1 MAYDKGD
8 SVYTRLLHKTYDFA
22 TDAWSLADPDSGYPK
37 ITIKDSDG
45 VLKVSAVQMS
55 KVDTGKYEHLYQ
67 LASDAA
73 TGTWAGDIETCN
85 STFKD
90 KQHFVFEVE

>member
-8 SVYTRLLHKTYDFA
+8 SVYTRLIHKTYDFA

-37 ITIKDSDG
+37 ITIKDSAG
-45 VLKVSAVQMS
+45 TVKINAIQMS

-67 LASDAA
+67 LAGDALA
-73 TGTWAGDIETCN
+73 GTWAGYVETCN

>member
-8 SVYTRLLHKTYDFA
+8 SVYTKLIHKIYDLE
-22 TDAWSLADPDSGYPK
+22 TDTWSLADPDSGYPK
-37 ITIKDSDG
+37 ITIKDSQG
-45 VLKVSAVQMS
+45 TVKVNAAQMT

-67 LASDAA
+67 LAGDAA
-73 TGTWAGDIETCN
+73 VGTWNGHIETSN

-90 KQHFVFEVE
+90 KQHFVFEVS